1 MGLCVGFLTAPSE
14 LCLVL
19 LKCNKLKEGYM
30 KKYHI
35 LTKPTSVEEA
45 SEWDLSNIASEG
57 LLMLK
62 AQKLQ
67 ARRWKKLR
75 QLEA

>member
-1 MGLCVGFLTAPSE
+1 
-14 LCLVL
+14 
-19 LKCNKLKEGYM
+19 M
-30 KKYHI
+30 KKYRI
-35 LTKPTSVEEA
+35 LTKPTSVDEA
-45 SEWDLSNIASEG
+45 REWDLTNIASEG
-57 LLMLK
+57 LLIMK

>member
-1 MGLCVGFLTAPSE
+1 MKGQYNIIGGE
-14 LCLVL
+14 
-19 LKCNKLKEGYM
+19 M

-35 LTKPTSVEEA
+35 LTKPASVEEA
-45 SEWDLSNIASEG
+45 REWDLSSIASEG

>member
-1 MGLCVGFLTAPSE
+1 
-14 LCLVL
+14 
-19 LKCNKLKEGYM
+19 M

-35 LTKPTSVEEA
+35 LTKPASVEEA
-45 SEWDLSNIASEG
+45 REWDLSNIASEG
-57 LLMLK
+57 LLILK

>member
-1 MGLCVGFLTAPSE
+1 
-14 LCLVL
+14 
-19 LKCNKLKEGYM
+19 M

-35 LTKPTSVEEA
+35 LTKPVSVAEVR
-45 SEWDLSNIASEG
+45 EWDLYGIASEG
-57 LLMLK
+57 LLLMK

>member
-1 MGLCVGFLTAPSE
+1 
-14 LCLVL
+14 
-19 LKCNKLKEGYM
+19 M

-35 LTKPTSVEEA
+35 LTKPTSVKEA
-45 SEWDLSNIASEG
+45 QELDLSNIASEG
-57 LLMLK
+57 ALILK

>member
-1 MGLCVGFLTAPSE
+1 
-14 LCLVL
+14 
-19 LKCNKLKEGYM
+19 M

-35 LTKPTSVEEA
+35 LTKPASVDEVR
-45 SEWDLSNIASEG
+45 EWDLSNIASEG

>member
-1 MGLCVGFLTAPSE
+1 
-14 LCLVL
+14 
-19 LKCNKLKEGYM
+19 M
-30 KKYHI
+30 KKYHV
-35 LTKPTSVEEA
+35 LTKPTPVDEVR
-45 SEWDLSNIASEG
+45 EWDLSSIASEG
-57 LLMLK
+57 LLLMK